1 MCIMSF
7 SQFYYKIM
15 RKPYMCSIIGSFG
28 SDCGLIILF
37 QLNGSKAG
45 LFESKLFWVNQYD
58 PPLKCSY
65 WKKN

>member
-1 MCIMSF
+1 
-7 SQFYYKIM
+7 M

-37 QLNGSKAG
+37 QLNGSKAR